1 DGNYTFTFADGTVLT
16 LNGSNGDF
24 SYNGLPASGSD
35 TSYDF
40 TFTVTDND
48 GDSASASTTATVGA
62 TDTSGLNADTVQSS
76 DADVASGTAR
86 DVTVNGLP
94 AGAQLAEGTYTG
106 AYGTITVDA
115 DGKATYTQTGLYDHT
130 GVGSGTDA
138 KTGADSITI
147 KVELAD
153 GTTVEVTVG
162 VDIADDVPSISVD
175 TPATGAYGSEITGS
189 VDMAFGADGEK
200 SVTVKLGNETVT
212 GTKGADGNYTF
223 TFADGTVLTLNGS
236 NGDFSYNGLPA
247 SGSDTSYDF
256 TFTVTDNDGDR
267 AEASTTATVTGT
279 DLNGVSG
286 SVTSSDAD
294 VAKNTDGN
302 PDNNVV
308 RDVTVN
314 GLPDGVQLKEGTYTG
329 TYGTITV
336 DANGKATYTQTGLY
350 DHTGVG
356 SGTDA
361 KTGADSITIKVDL
374 GDGTTGDIVVK
385 VDIADDVP
393 SITIDQEATG
403 SYGGNITGSV
413 DMAFGADGEK
423 SVTVKLGNETV
434 TGTKGADGNYTF
446 TFADGTVL
454 TLNGSNGDFSYN
466 GVPASGSGTSYDFTF
481 TVTDND
487 GDSASASTT
496 ATVGA
501 TDTSGLNAD
510 TVQSSDA
517 DVASG
522 TARDVT
528 VNGLPAGAQ
537 LAEGT
542 YTGAY
547 GTITV
552 DADGKA
558 TYTQTGLYDHTGV
571 GSGTDAKTG
580 ADSITIKVELAD
592 GTTVEVTVKVDIA
605 DDVPSLTVT
614 DNLDTLAAGGTYTGT
629 WSGDFGADAEG
640 GSLTVNGKSYDL
652 PTEGRPTVIQS
663 QNGTL
668 TLLADGSYTYQAKP
682 GATGSDRFDFVLTDG
697 DGDSSSASVDVT
709 INSLN
714 SSASVAESDITGSN
728 GGLNAGTDAGHANDN
743 LAGNPALNES
753 GFSGTLATNAANHG
767 SVSWNVN
774 DVPKGLQAMVNGE
787 WQNVSWKLS
796 ADGLTLTGQAG
807 GSTVLTLS
815 ITDAAS
821 GKYDI
826 NLSGALKHPDGQ
838 GVNASDLN
846 FGYTVEGEHTT
857 ESGKLTVTVQ
867 DDVPTATTTVN
878 SNDVDNTDYFKGGS
892 LDFLNGNL
900 SQYSGQSSFT
910 LNGITVSTTTVT
922 YVDGGKTIAE
932 LTAQGAGNLFVNNE
946 TGTTWDGLGIKG
958 SSTDQAI
965 KDDTSFAGREKE
977 LAYNAHDNTSE
988 GIVIDLNGK
997 VAFGLNLKLNCFY
1010 GGEKEVA
1017 LVTLYRNGEVVD
1029 TIIITNGSS
1038 SPSLESSLSSFS
1050 TGFDKIVISAL
1061 GNNNRPGADNSD
1073 FNIGGIE
1080 ITGGHQGEEM
1090 ANASGQISASS
1101 ADGIRS
1107 YSFDL
1112 TALQAQLGND
1122 IELKQTL
1129 GTGGTTN
1136 GAKLEAFDKNGN
1148 LLFEAIVDSTGS
1160 WTFKQYGAFDLNGK
1174 FNLGFVVTDNDGDST
1189 SVSAGLDVALPP
1201 LELNDGNVT
1210 ADESSMGTPELVSVA
1225 LPAGMVIDASK
1236 LPVSPYG
1243 EFSVGE
1249 DGKLYFTQTSPFD
1262 HTGGPDTA
1270 LAGTYTFTVKDSNGK
1285 SHSLDVNLSIKD
1297 GNPSLEATAPDS
1309 SANRL
1314 EGTGESHATGGFTLD
1329 YGADGAATRG
1339 ALTVAYGTDEPQPLE
1354 FNAQGEA
1361 SISIAG
1367 GTLTVTSLG
1376 NGQYSYSF
1384 DAGTGTQAGDHSFTF
1399 AGTDKDGDTARD
1411 TITVKVENTG
1421 PDAVDDVIYIDK
1433 DAHFQ
1438 TTVTVQTDGALIS
1451 VKGEASIKG
1460 NVHPVEGAGST
1471 VQCGQHASG
1480 NGSISEN
1487 DTLLKETEAD
1497 FFGRFFTDNNGNPVS
1512 FGNLM
1517 AEGMIQTVVIDPSWT
1532 PAQVEQA
1539 LNQAQQ
1545 QANGKILY
1553 ITGPDGQPVTL
1564 TVDGHT
1570 FGTPDNPMTV
1580 ILNGNLVNQSQL
1592 TVNGFMYV
1600 DGDVSQGGQL
1610 TVHGGMAST
1619 GNWESNGSISGS
1631 HPGDG
1636 NVTTEII
1643 GHADSFT
1650 LTFEQLLANDSDPD
1664 GKHSDLRIEDGSIR
1678 LADGMDD
1685 YYSITVDY
1693 DKGTVTVTPLDKDG
1707 NGTVDYVKD
1716 LQLDYTVKDADGATD
1731 QATVTVSPVDTV
1743 TGTSH
1748 GDTLLGDSS
1757 GEIITG
1763 DVSGSGGIST
1773 PGMNYNLCI
1782 ILDSSGSMQDS
1793 MSTGNHQSSS
1803 RIDVAKNAIQTLL
1816 DNMADFDGTINLAL
1830 IDFNT
1835 GSKLAL
1841 TGQLR
1846 DFCTQ
1851 DDDGNWT
1858 LDTSPGSKFMQAMN
1872 GISADGGTNYESAF
1886 LQAEQWFS
1894 SQPTEGFVNQ
1904 TYFVTDGKPTFRLD
1918 NQFDLVSSTTINLNG
1933 VSVTGEW
1940 VNNKI
1945 SWTQSIDG
1953 EEVAFEF
1960 TRAQWTPGFTYYE
1973 LRYFNGSNWIKLQ
1986 DFEKDISGQNFDFG
2000 NKPFDHKTTIDI
2012 PSNAQLGDKE
2022 TWNDSVTG
2030 NTYYLKQNADDPH
2043 KIQVVQINKDGSHTV
2058 VVEDITTND
2067 GYGDSESSQE
2077 TADSLAGAD
2086 SLKGVSDIFVI
2097 GVGNKS
2103 ELPANLSQ
2111 YSSNGS
2117 YILATNKDQ
2126 LDAAL
2131 EAGKNATFD
2140 AIPGSDIIHGGA
2152 GNDVI
2157 FGDSGFANLQAVIA
2171 AALGIS
2177 ADKLSAAQ
2185 MLDYIQKHPDDFD
2198 VSKSSGDVT
2207 IDGKPTHV
2215 DQFDK
2220 GDILIG
2226 GSGHDT
2232 VYGQGGD
2239 DLLIGDG
2246 GHVGNQAGLDAYL
2259 GSLQGLLL
2267 AEGYSVEELTQ
2278 AIHSMSADALK
2289 DLAQELEGAAGD
2301 GNDRLYGGEGN
2312 DVLMGMGG
2320 DDHLSGGAGNDVLFG
2335 GAGNDTLLGGHGND
2349 VLLGGSGN
2357 DTLAG
2362 GAGNDILIGGSGV
2375 DTFVWNLADAGTGSA
2390 PARDV
2395 VKDFHLTGNGEQGD
2409 ILDFS
2414 DLLQHAG
2421 DKSAATLDQYLD
2433 FRDDGHG
2440 NTVIDVRPDGSSG
2453 SMTQQI
2459 VLEGVALG
2467 DLGGSDQEILNKLLG
2482 NGQLHVD

>member
-1 DGNYTFTFADGTVLT
+1 MSIPAQAKVIAIQGEAKAIAPDGSVRILKAGDILQAGEQLVLAPNASVQYAMADGTLFQQTGAADPVPVELAAAETAAADPATAAEAEQIIAALQTGNDPLGILEETAAGLTGGGGDEGGMSFVRLDRISESLNQLSMASGQAELREIQTIPGATNPATNPGTPVLNGLDILGGELSVSEANLPGGSSNAGNVNQATASSTFSITGLNGETATLTINGTSIAIDAAGNAVIPAGGISIATDRGTLTITGITGGTVEYTYTLNGSQTHGQPGNDSVSDNITITVTDQTGDTASGSLDINITDDVPSISVDTPATGAYGSEITGSVDMAFGADGEKSVTVKLGNETVTGTKGADGNYTFTFADGTVLT

-162 VDIADDVPSISVD
+162 VDIADDVPS
-175 TPATGAYGSEITGS
+175 
-189 VDMAFGADGEK
+189 
-200 SVTVKLGNETVT
+200 
-212 GTKGADGNYTF
+212 
-223 TFADGTVLTLNGS
+223 
-236 NGDFSYNGLPA
+236 
-247 SGSDTSYDF
+247 
-256 TFTVTDNDGDR
+256 
-267 AEASTTATVTGT
+267 
-279 DLNGVSG
+279 
-286 SVTSSDAD
+286 
-294 VAKNTDGN
+294 
-302 PDNNVV
+302 
-308 RDVTVN
+308 
-314 GLPDGVQLKEGTYTG
+314 
-329 TYGTITV
+329 
-336 DANGKATYTQTGLY
+336 
-350 DHTGVG
+350 
-356 SGTDA
+356 
-361 KTGADSITIKVDL
+361 
-374 GDGTTGDIVVK
+374 
-385 VDIADDVP
+385 
-393 SITIDQEATG
+393 
-403 SYGGNITGSV
+403 
-413 DMAFGADGEK
+413 
-423 SVTVKLGNETV
+423 
-434 TGTKGADGNYTF
+434 
-446 TFADGTVL
+446 
-454 TLNGSNGDFSYN
+454 
-466 GVPASGSGTSYDFTF
+466 
-481 TVTDND
+481 
-487 GDSASASTT
+487 
-496 ATVGA
+496 
-501 TDTSGLNAD
+501 
-510 TVQSSDA
+510 
-517 DVASG
+517 
-522 TARDVT
+522 
-528 VNGLPAGAQ
+528 
-537 LAEGT
+537 
-542 YTGAY
+542 
-547 GTITV
+547 
-552 DADGKA
+552 
-558 TYTQTGLYDHTGV
+558 
-571 GSGTDAKTG
+571 
-580 ADSITIKVELAD
+580 
-592 GTTVEVTVKVDIA
+592 
-605 DDVPSLTVT
+605 LTVT

-640 GSLTVNGKSYDL
+640 GSLTVNEQPYDL

-682 GATGSDRFDFVLTDG
+682 GATGSDSFEFKLIDG
-697 DGDSSSASVDVT
+697 DGDSSSASVDVK

-728 GGLNAGTDAGHANDN
+728 GGLNAGTDAGHAKDN

-867 DDVPTATTTVN
+867 DDVPTATTTVS
-878 SNDVDNTDYFKGGS
+878 SNNVDNTNYFEGGS

-910 LNGITVSTTTVT
+910 LNGITVSTTTVK

-988 GIVIDLNGK
+988 GIVIDLDGK

-1678 LADGMDD
+1678 LADGMDG

-1782 ILDSSGSMQDS
+1782 ILDSSGSMES
-1793 MSTGNHQSSS
+1793 YMSTGGYSSS
-1803 RIDVAKNAIQTLL
+1803 ARIDVAKNAIQTLL
-1816 DNMADFDGTINLAL
+1816 DNMADFDGTINLS
-1830 IDFNT
+1830 IVDFDS
-1835 GSKLAL
+1835 GSKMAL
-1841 TGQLR
+1841 QGVTLR
-1846 DFCTQ
+1846 DLCVQ
-1851 DDDGNWT
+1851 DAQGNWH
-1858 LDTSPGSKFMQAMN
+1858 LDTSSGSAFMQAMGN
-1872 GISADGGTNYESAF
+1872 ITATGGTNYESAF
-1886 LQAEQWFS
+1886 MQAEQWFS
-1894 SQPTEGFVNQ
+1894 QQPTDGYTNH
-1904 TYFVTDGKPTFRLD
+1904 TYFVTDGQPTARYENSFAD
-1918 NQFDLVSSTTINLNG
+1918 KISHTVSFN
-1933 VSVTGEW
+1933 SVTVPDSDNWSG
-1940 VNNKI
+1940 KGRI
-1945 SWTQSIDG
+1945 SWTAEVDG
-1953 EEVAFEF
+1953 TDVSY
-1960 TRAQWTPGFTYYE
+1960 RVVRSDSGSSYE
-1973 LRYFNGSNWIKLQ
+1973 LQYNNGSKWVTLLNQKN
-1986 DFEKDISGQNFDFG
+1986 DPTDGR
-2000 NKPFDHKTTIDI
+2000 TIT
-2012 PSNAQLGDKE
+2012 LDKE
-2022 TWNDSVTG
+2022 VSFTTTDNVT
-2030 NTYYLKQNADDPH
+2030 
-2043 KIQVVQINKDGSHTV
+2043 VQIPTGQALGQAWHDQATGQTYRLEQGERNSYGTYTAKVVRVNDDGTTTVVIKDLMTTDGSGT
-2058 VVEDITTND
+2058 D
-2067 GYGDSESSQE
+2067 GSSQE
-2077 TADSLAGAD
+2077 TADSLAAAD
-2086 SLKGVSDIFVI
+2086 SLKDVSSIFVI
-2097 GVGNKS
+2097 GVGNANS
-2103 ELPANLSQ
+2103 LPDNLGQ

-2259 GSLQGLLL
+2259 GSLQGLLH
-2267 AEGYSVEELTQ
+2267 AEGYSVEDLTQ

-2320 DDHLSGGAGNDVLFG
+2320 NDHLSGGAGNDVLFG

-2357 DTLAG
+2357 DTLTG
-2362 GAGNDILIGGSGV
+2362 GAGNDVLIGGSGI

-2395 VKDFHLTGNGEQGD
+2395 VKDFHLTANGEQGD

-2433 FRDDGHG
+2433 FRDDGRG

>member
-1 DGNYTFTFADGTVLT
+1 MSIPAQAKVIAIQGEAKAIAPDGSVRILKAGDILQAGEQLVLAPNASVQYAMADGTLFQQTGAADPVPVELAAAETAAADPATAAEAEQIIAALQTGNDPLGILEETAAGLTGGGGDEGGMSFVRLDRISESLNQLSMASGQAELREIQTIPGATNPATNPGTPVLSGLDILGGELSVSEANLPGGSSNAGNVNQATASSTFSITGLNGETATLTINGTSIAIDAAGNAVIPDGGISIATDRGTLTITGITGGTVEYTYTLNGSQTHGQPGNDQVSDNITITVTDQTGDTASGSLDINITDDVPSITVDQEATGSYGGNITGSVDMTFGADGEKSVTVKLGNETVTGTKGTDGNYTFTFADGTVLT

-24 SYNGLPASGSD
+24 SYNGVPASGSG
-35 TSYDF
+35 TRYDF

-48 GDSASASTTATVGA
+48 GDSASASTTATVTG
-62 TDTSGLNADTVQSS
+62 TDLNGMSGSVTSS
-76 DADVASGTAR
+76 DADVAKNTDGNPDNNVVR

-147 KVELAD
+147 KVTLAD
-153 GTTVEVTVG
+153 GTTVDVTVG
-162 VDIADDVPSISVD
+162 
-175 TPATGAYGSEITGS
+175 
-189 VDMAFGADGEK
+189 
-200 SVTVKLGNETVT
+200 
-212 GTKGADGNYTF
+212 
-223 TFADGTVLTLNGS
+223 
-236 NGDFSYNGLPA
+236 
-247 SGSDTSYDF
+247 
-256 TFTVTDNDGDR
+256 
-267 AEASTTATVTGT
+267 
-279 DLNGVSG
+279 
-286 SVTSSDAD
+286 
-294 VAKNTDGN
+294 
-302 PDNNVV
+302 
-308 RDVTVN
+308 
-314 GLPDGVQLKEGTYTG
+314 
-329 TYGTITV
+329 
-336 DANGKATYTQTGLY
+336 
-350 DHTGVG
+350 
-356 SGTDA
+356 
-361 KTGADSITIKVDL
+361 
-374 GDGTTGDIVVK
+374 
-385 VDIADDVP
+385 
-393 SITIDQEATG
+393 
-403 SYGGNITGSV
+403 
-413 DMAFGADGEK
+413 
-423 SVTVKLGNETV
+423 
-434 TGTKGADGNYTF
+434 
-446 TFADGTVL
+446 
-454 TLNGSNGDFSYN
+454 
-466 GVPASGSGTSYDFTF
+466 
-481 TVTDND
+481 
-487 GDSASASTT
+487 
-496 ATVGA
+496 
-501 TDTSGLNAD
+501 
-510 TVQSSDA
+510 
-517 DVASG
+517 
-522 TARDVT
+522 
-528 VNGLPAGAQ
+528 
-537 LAEGT
+537 
-542 YTGAY
+542 
-547 GTITV
+547 
-552 DADGKA
+552 
-558 TYTQTGLYDHTGV
+558 
-571 GSGTDAKTG
+571 
-580 ADSITIKVELAD
+580 
-592 GTTVEVTVKVDIA
+592 VDIA

-652 PTEGRPTVIQS
+652 PTEGKPTVIQS

-697 DGDSSSASVDVT
+697 DGDRSSASVDVT

-753 GFSGTLATNAANHG
+753 GFSGTLATNEANQG

-796 ADGLTLTGQAG
+796 ADGLILTGQAG

-910 LNGITVSTTTVT
+910 LNGITVSTTTVK
-922 YVDGGKTIAE
+922 YADGGKAIAE

-946 TGTTWDGLGIKG
+946 AGTTWDGLGIKG

-965 KDDTSFAGREKE
+965 KNDDSFAGREKE

-1017 LVTLYRNGEVVD
+1017 LVTLYRDGVVVD
-1029 TIIITNGSS
+1029 TIILTNGSS

-1136 GAKLEAFDKNGN
+1136 GAKLEAFDRNGN

-1189 SVSAGLDVALPP
+1189 SVSAGLDVAQPP

-1329 YGADGAATRG
+1329 YGADGAATQG
-1339 ALTVAYGTDEPQPLE
+1339 ALTVAYGADKPQPLE

-1376 NGQYSYSF
+1376 NGQYGYSF
-1384 DAGTGTQAGDHSFTF
+1384 DAGTGTPAGDHSFTF

-1532 PAQVEQA
+1532 PVQVEQA
-1539 LNQAQQ
+1539 LSQAQQ

-1564 TVDGHT
+1564 TVDGHS

-1610 TVHGGMAST
+1610 TVNGGMAST

-1631 HPGDG
+1631 HPEGG

-1650 LTFEQLLANDSDPD
+1650 LTFDQLLANDSDPD

-1678 LADGMDD
+1678 LADGMDG
-1685 YYSITVDY
+1685 YYSIKIDY

-1816 DNMADFDGTINLAL
+1816 DNMADFDGTINLS
-1830 IDFNT
+1830 IVDFDS
-1835 GSKLAL
+1835 GSKMAL
-1841 TGQLR
+1841 QGVTLR
-1846 DFCTQ
+1846 DLCVQ
-1851 DDDGNWT
+1851 DAQGNWH
-1858 LDTSPGSKFMQAMN
+1858 LDTSAGSAFMKAMGN
-1872 GISADGGTNYESAF
+1872 ITATGGTNYESAF
-1886 LQAEQWFS
+1886 MQAEQWFS
-1894 SQPTEGFVNQ
+1894 QQPTDGYTNH
-1904 TYFVTDGKPTFRLD
+1904 TYFVTDGKPTLRLE
-1918 NQFDLVSSTTINLNG
+1918 NQFDDYTAKSVHFGSVSIPKSGWYGDTLG
-1933 VSVTGEW
+1933 WKQQVDGAEVSFRVVKEHWFNDKYNYTLQYSDGKNWVT
-1940 VNNKI
+1940 VK
-1945 SWTQSIDG
+1945 D
-1953 EEVAFEF
+1953 F
-1960 TRAQWTPGFTYYE
+1960 GFTSPA
-1973 LRYFNGSNWIKLQ
+1973 GSNIQLDMDGTLHTK
-1986 DFEKDISGQNFDFG
+1986 S
-2000 NKPFDHKTTIDI
+2000 TIDV
-2012 PSNAQLGDKE
+2012 PQDARLGVAWVDP
-2022 TWNDSVTG
+2022 VTG
-2030 NTYYLKQNADDPH
+2030 NTYRLEQGGKNSDGTYKT
-2043 KIQVVQINKDGSHTV
+2043 QVVHINKDGSTTV
-2058 VVEDITTND
+2058 VNQDLSTDD
-2067 GYGDSESSQE
+2067 GDGSQESTQE
-2077 TADSLAGAD
+2077 TADSLAAAGA
-2086 SLKGVSDIFVI
+2086 LKDVSSIFVI
-2097 GVGNKS
+2097 GVGNAGS
-2103 ELPANLSQ
+2103 LPGNLGQ

-2246 GHVGNQAGLDAYL
+2246 GHIGNQAGLDAYL
-2259 GSLQGLLL
+2259 GSLQDLLL
-2267 AEGYSVEELTQ
+2267 AEGYSVEDLTQ

-2357 DTLAG
+2357 DTLTG
-2362 GAGNDILIGGSGV
+2362 GAGNDILIGGSGI

-2395 VKDFHLTGNGEQGD
+2395 VKDFHLTANGEQGD

>member
-1 DGNYTFTFADGTVLT
+1 
-16 LNGSNGDF
+16 
-24 SYNGLPASGSD
+24 
-35 TSYDF
+35 
-40 TFTVTDND
+40 
-48 GDSASASTTATVGA
+48 
-62 TDTSGLNADTVQSS
+62 
-76 DADVASGTAR
+76 
-86 DVTVNGLP
+86 
-94 AGAQLAEGTYTG
+94 
-106 AYGTITVDA
+106 
-115 DGKATYTQTGLYDHT
+115 
-130 GVGSGTDA
+130 
-138 KTGADSITI
+138 
-147 KVELAD
+147 
-153 GTTVEVTVG
+153 
-162 VDIADDVPSISVD
+162 
-175 TPATGAYGSEITGS
+175 
-189 VDMAFGADGEK
+189 
-200 SVTVKLGNETVT
+200 
-212 GTKGADGNYTF
+212 
-223 TFADGTVLTLNGS
+223 
-236 NGDFSYNGLPA
+236 
-247 SGSDTSYDF
+247 
-256 TFTVTDNDGDR
+256 
-267 AEASTTATVTGT
+267 
-279 DLNGVSG
+279 
-286 SVTSSDAD
+286 
-294 VAKNTDGN
+294 
-302 PDNNVV
+302 
-308 RDVTVN
+308 
-314 GLPDGVQLKEGTYTG
+314 
-329 TYGTITV
+329 
-336 DANGKATYTQTGLY
+336 
-350 DHTGVG
+350 
-356 SGTDA
+356 
-361 KTGADSITIKVDL
+361 
-374 GDGTTGDIVVK
+374 
-385 VDIADDVP
+385 
-393 SITIDQEATG
+393 
-403 SYGGNITGSV
+403 
-413 DMAFGADGEK
+413 MAFGADGEK

-592 GTTVEVTVKVDIA
+592 GTTVEVTVGVDIA

-640 GSLTVNGKSYDL
+640 GSLTVNEKPYDL

-697 DGDSSSASVDVT
+697 DGDRSSASVDVT

-878 SNDVDNTDYFKGGS
+878 SNNVDNTNYFEGGS

-910 LNGITVSTTTVT
+910 LNGITVSTTTVK

-1339 ALTVAYGTDEPQPLE
+1339 ALTVAYGTDEPQLLE

-1376 NGQYSYSF
+1376 NGQYGYSF
-1384 DAGTGTQAGDHSFTF
+1384 DAGTGTRAGDHSFTF

-1678 LADGMDD
+1678 LADGMDG
-1685 YYSITVDY
+1685 YYSIKIDY

-1782 ILDSSGSMQDS
+1782 ILDSSGSMES
-1793 MSTGNHQSSS
+1793 YMSTGGYSSS
-1803 RIDVAKNAIQTLL
+1803 ARIDVAKNAIQTLL
-1816 DNMADFDGTINLAL
+1816 DNMADFDGTINLS
-1830 IDFNT
+1830 IVDFDS
-1835 GSKLAL
+1835 GSKMAL
-1841 TGQLR
+1841 QGVTLR
-1846 DFCTQ
+1846 DLCVQ
-1851 DDDGNWT
+1851 DAQGNWH
-1858 LDTSPGSKFMQAMN
+1858 LDTSAGSAFMQAMGN
-1872 GISADGGTNYESAF
+1872 ITATGGTNYESAF
-1886 LQAEQWFS
+1886 MQAEQWFS
-1894 SQPTEGFVNQ
+1894 QQPTDGYTNH
-1904 TYFVTDGKPTFRLD
+1904 TYFVTDGKPTLRLE
-1918 NQFDLVSSTTINLNG
+1918 NQFDDYTAKSVHFGSVSIPKDGWHGDTLGWNTLGWKQQVDGAEVSFRVVKQPWYGNNDLYTLQYSDGKNWVTVKDFGST
-1933 VSVTGEW
+1933 SP
-1940 VNNKI
+1940 
-1945 SWTQSIDG
+1945 
-1953 EEVAFEF
+1953 A
-1960 TRAQWTPGFTYYE
+1960 
-1973 LRYFNGSNWIKLQ
+1973 GSNIQLNMDGTLHTK
-1986 DFEKDISGQNFDFG
+1986 S
-2000 NKPFDHKTTIDI
+2000 TIDI
-2012 PSNAQLGDKE
+2012 PQDARLGVAWVDP
-2022 TWNDSVTG
+2022 VTG
-2030 NTYYLKQNADDPH
+2030 NTYRLEQGGKNSDGTYKT
-2043 KIQVVQINKDGSHTV
+2043 QVVHINKDGSTTV
-2058 VVEDITTND
+2058 VNQDLSTDD
-2067 GYGDSESSQE
+2067 GSGNSESAQE
-2077 TADSLAGAD
+2077 TADSLAAAD
-2086 SLKGVSDIFVI
+2086 SLKDVSSIFVI
-2097 GVGNKS
+2097 GVGNAGS
-2103 ELPANLSQ
+2103 LPGNLGQ

-2185 MLDYIQKHPDDFD
+2185 MLDYIQRHPDDFD

-2259 GSLQGLLL
+2259 GSLQGLLH
-2267 AEGYSVEELTQ
+2267 AEGYSVEDLTQ

-2357 DTLAG
+2357 DTLTG

-2395 VKDFHLTGNGEQGD
+2395 VKDFHLTANGEQGD

>member
-1 DGNYTFTFADGTVLT
+1 
-16 LNGSNGDF
+16 
-24 SYNGLPASGSD
+24 PASGSG
-35 TSYDF
+35 TRYDF

-162 VDIADDVPSISVD
+162 VDIADDVPS
-175 TPATGAYGSEITGS
+175 
-189 VDMAFGADGEK
+189 
-200 SVTVKLGNETVT
+200 
-212 GTKGADGNYTF
+212 
-223 TFADGTVLTLNGS
+223 
-236 NGDFSYNGLPA
+236 
-247 SGSDTSYDF
+247 
-256 TFTVTDNDGDR
+256 
-267 AEASTTATVTGT
+267 
-279 DLNGVSG
+279 
-286 SVTSSDAD
+286 
-294 VAKNTDGN
+294 
-302 PDNNVV
+302 
-308 RDVTVN
+308 
-314 GLPDGVQLKEGTYTG
+314 
-329 TYGTITV
+329 
-336 DANGKATYTQTGLY
+336 
-350 DHTGVG
+350 
-356 SGTDA
+356 
-361 KTGADSITIKVDL
+361 
-374 GDGTTGDIVVK
+374 
-385 VDIADDVP
+385 
-393 SITIDQEATG
+393 
-403 SYGGNITGSV
+403 
-413 DMAFGADGEK
+413 
-423 SVTVKLGNETV
+423 
-434 TGTKGADGNYTF
+434 
-446 TFADGTVL
+446 
-454 TLNGSNGDFSYN
+454 
-466 GVPASGSGTSYDFTF
+466 
-481 TVTDND
+481 
-487 GDSASASTT
+487 
-496 ATVGA
+496 
-501 TDTSGLNAD
+501 
-510 TVQSSDA
+510 
-517 DVASG
+517 
-522 TARDVT
+522 
-528 VNGLPAGAQ
+528 
-537 LAEGT
+537 
-542 YTGAY
+542 
-547 GTITV
+547 
-552 DADGKA
+552 
-558 TYTQTGLYDHTGV
+558 
-571 GSGTDAKTG
+571 
-580 ADSITIKVELAD
+580 
-592 GTTVEVTVKVDIA
+592 
-605 DDVPSLTVT
+605 
-614 DNLDTLAAGGTYTGT
+614 
-629 WSGDFGADAEG
+629 
-640 GSLTVNGKSYDL
+640 
-652 PTEGRPTVIQS
+652 
-663 QNGTL
+663 
-668 TLLADGSYTYQAKP
+668 
-682 GATGSDRFDFVLTDG
+682 
-697 DGDSSSASVDVT
+697 
-709 INSLN
+709 
-714 SSASVAESDITGSN
+714 
-728 GGLNAGTDAGHANDN
+728 
-743 LAGNPALNES
+743 
-753 GFSGTLATNAANHG
+753 
-767 SVSWNVN
+767 
-774 DVPKGLQAMVNGE
+774 
-787 WQNVSWKLS
+787 
-796 ADGLTLTGQAG
+796 
-807 GSTVLTLS
+807 
-815 ITDAAS
+815 
-821 GKYDI
+821 
-826 NLSGALKHPDGQ
+826 
-838 GVNASDLN
+838 
-846 FGYTVEGEHTT
+846 
-857 ESGKLTVTVQ
+857 
-867 DDVPTATTTVN
+867 
-878 SNDVDNTDYFKGGS
+878 
-892 LDFLNGNL
+892 
-900 SQYSGQSSFT
+900 
-910 LNGITVSTTTVT
+910 
-922 YVDGGKTIAE
+922 
-932 LTAQGAGNLFVNNE
+932 
-946 TGTTWDGLGIKG
+946 
-958 SSTDQAI
+958 
-965 KDDTSFAGREKE
+965 
-977 LAYNAHDNTSE
+977 
-988 GIVIDLNGK
+988 
-997 VAFGLNLKLNCFY
+997 
-1010 GGEKEVA
+1010 
-1017 LVTLYRNGEVVD
+1017 
-1029 TIIITNGSS
+1029 
-1038 SPSLESSLSSFS
+1038 
-1050 TGFDKIVISAL
+1050 
-1061 GNNNRPGADNSD
+1061 
-1073 FNIGGIE
+1073 
-1080 ITGGHQGEEM
+1080 
-1090 ANASGQISASS
+1090 
-1101 ADGIRS
+1101 
-1107 YSFDL
+1107 
-1112 TALQAQLGND
+1112 
-1122 IELKQTL
+1122 
-1129 GTGGTTN
+1129 
-1136 GAKLEAFDKNGN
+1136 
-1148 LLFEAIVDSTGS
+1148 
-1160 WTFKQYGAFDLNGK
+1160 
-1174 FNLGFVVTDNDGDST
+1174 
-1189 SVSAGLDVALPP
+1189 
-1201 LELNDGNVT
+1201 
-1210 ADESSMGTPELVSVA
+1210 
-1225 LPAGMVIDASK
+1225 
-1236 LPVSPYG
+1236 
-1243 EFSVGE
+1243 
-1249 DGKLYFTQTSPFD
+1249 
-1262 HTGGPDTA
+1262 
-1270 LAGTYTFTVKDSNGK
+1270 
-1285 SHSLDVNLSIKD
+1285 
-1297 GNPSLEATAPDS
+1297 LEATTPDS

-1460 NVHPVEGAGST
+1460 NIHDVVQGEGST

-1610 TVHGGMAST
+1610 TVNGGMAST

-1678 LADGMDD
+1678 LADGMDG
-1685 YYSITVDY
+1685 YYSIKVDY

-1782 ILDSSGSMQDS
+1782 ILDSSGSMES
-1793 MSTGNHQSSS
+1793 YMSTGGYSSS
-1803 RIDVAKNAIQTLL
+1803 ARIDVAKNAIQTLL
-1816 DNMADFDGTINLAL
+1816 DNMADFDGTINLS
-1830 IDFNT
+1830 IVDFDS
-1835 GSKLAL
+1835 GSKMAL
-1841 TGQLR
+1841 QGVTLR
-1846 DFCTQ
+1846 DLCVQ
-1851 DDDGNWT
+1851 DAQGNWH
-1858 LDTSPGSKFMQAMN
+1858 LDTSAGSAFMQAMGN
-1872 GISADGGTNYESAF
+1872 ITATGGTNYESAF
-1886 LQAEQWFS
+1886 MQAEQWFS
-1894 SQPTEGFVNQ
+1894 QQPTDGYTNY
-1904 TYFVTDGKPTFRLD
+1904 TYFVTDGKPTARLE
-1918 NQFDLVSSTTINLNG
+1918 NQFDDYTAKSVHFGSVSIPKDGWYGDTLGWKQQVDGAEVSFRIVKEHWFSDKYSYTLQYSDGKNWVTVKDFGST
-1933 VSVTGEW
+1933 SP
-1940 VNNKI
+1940 
-1945 SWTQSIDG
+1945 
-1953 EEVAFEF
+1953 A
-1960 TRAQWTPGFTYYE
+1960 
-1973 LRYFNGSNWIKLQ
+1973 GSNIQLNMDGTLHTK
-1986 DFEKDISGQNFDFG
+1986 S
-2000 NKPFDHKTTIDI
+2000 TIDV
-2012 PSNAQLGDKE
+2012 PQDARLGVAWVDP
-2022 TWNDSVTG
+2022 VTG
-2030 NTYYLKQNADDPH
+2030 NTYRLEQGGKNSDGTYKT
-2043 KIQVVQINKDGSHTV
+2043 QVVHINKDGSTTV
-2058 VVEDITTND
+2058 VNQDLSTDD
-2067 GYGDSESSQE
+2067 GSGNSESDQE
-2077 TADSLAGAD
+2077 TADSLAAAD
-2086 SLKGVSDIFVI
+2086 SLKDVSSIFVI
-2097 GVGNKS
+2097 GVGNANS
-2103 ELPANLSQ
+2103 LPDNLGQ

-2259 GSLQGLLL
+2259 GSLQGLLH
-2267 AEGYSVEELTQ
+2267 AEGYSVEDLTQ

-2320 DDHLSGGAGNDVLFG
+2320 NDHLSGGAGNDVLFG

-2357 DTLAG
+2357 DTLTG
-2362 GAGNDILIGGSGV
+2362 GAGNDILIGGSGI

-2395 VKDFHLTGNGEQGD
+2395 VKDFHLTANGKQGD

>member
-1 DGNYTFTFADGTVLT
+1 VLT

-24 SYNGLPASGSD
+24 SYNGVPASGSG
-35 TSYDF
+35 TSYEF

-147 KVELAD
+147 KVTLAD
-153 GTTVEVTVG
+153 GTTVDVIVG
-162 VDIADDVPSISVD
+162 
-175 TPATGAYGSEITGS
+175 
-189 VDMAFGADGEK
+189 
-200 SVTVKLGNETVT
+200 
-212 GTKGADGNYTF
+212 
-223 TFADGTVLTLNGS
+223 
-236 NGDFSYNGLPA
+236 
-247 SGSDTSYDF
+247 
-256 TFTVTDNDGDR
+256 
-267 AEASTTATVTGT
+267 
-279 DLNGVSG
+279 
-286 SVTSSDAD
+286 
-294 VAKNTDGN
+294 
-302 PDNNVV
+302 
-308 RDVTVN
+308 
-314 GLPDGVQLKEGTYTG
+314 
-329 TYGTITV
+329 
-336 DANGKATYTQTGLY
+336 
-350 DHTGVG
+350 
-356 SGTDA
+356 
-361 KTGADSITIKVDL
+361 
-374 GDGTTGDIVVK
+374 
-385 VDIADDVP
+385 
-393 SITIDQEATG
+393 
-403 SYGGNITGSV
+403 
-413 DMAFGADGEK
+413 
-423 SVTVKLGNETV
+423 
-434 TGTKGADGNYTF
+434 
-446 TFADGTVL
+446 
-454 TLNGSNGDFSYN
+454 
-466 GVPASGSGTSYDFTF
+466 
-481 TVTDND
+481 
-487 GDSASASTT
+487 
-496 ATVGA
+496 
-501 TDTSGLNAD
+501 
-510 TVQSSDA
+510 
-517 DVASG
+517 
-522 TARDVT
+522 
-528 VNGLPAGAQ
+528 
-537 LAEGT
+537 
-542 YTGAY
+542 
-547 GTITV
+547 
-552 DADGKA
+552 
-558 TYTQTGLYDHTGV
+558 
-571 GSGTDAKTG
+571 
-580 ADSITIKVELAD
+580 
-592 GTTVEVTVKVDIA
+592 VDIA

-640 GSLTVNGKSYDL
+640 GSLTVNGESYDL

-774 DVPKGLQAMVNGE
+774 DVPQGLQAMVNGE
-787 WQNVSWKLS
+787 WQNVSWQLS

-910 LNGITVSTTTVT
+910 LNGITVSTTTVK
-922 YVDGGKTIAE
+922 YVDGGKAIAE

-946 TGTTWDGLGIKG
+946 AGTTWDGLGIKG

-965 KDDTSFAGREKE
+965 KNDDSFAGREKE

-1017 LVTLYRNGEVVD
+1017 LVTLYRDGVVVD
-1029 TIIITNGSS
+1029 TIILTNGSS

-1136 GAKLEAFDKNGN
+1136 GAKLEAFDRNGN

-1189 SVSAGLDVALPP
+1189 SVSAGLDVAQPP

-1314 EGTGESHATGGFTLD
+1314 EGTDESHATGGFTLD
-1329 YGADGAATRG
+1329 YGADGAATQG
-1339 ALTVAYGTDEPQPLE
+1339 ALTVAYGTDTPQQLN

-1376 NGQYSYSF
+1376 NGQYGYSF
-1384 DAGTGTQAGDHSFTF
+1384 DAGTGTPAGDHSFTF

-1460 NVHPVEGAGST
+1460 NVHDVVQGEGST

-1487 DTLLKETEAD
+1487 DALLKETEAD

-1532 PAQVEQA
+1532 PVQVEQA
-1539 LNQAQQ
+1539 LSQAQQ

-1564 TVDGHT
+1564 TVGDHT

-1610 TVHGGMAST
+1610 TVNGGMAST

-1631 HPGDG
+1631 HPEGG

-1650 LTFEQLLANDSDPD
+1650 LTFDQLLANDSDPD
-1664 GKHSDLRIEDGSIR
+1664 GQHSDLRIEDGSIR
-1678 LADGMDD
+1678 LADGMDG
-1685 YYSITVDY
+1685 YYSIKIDY
-1693 DKGTVTVTPLDKDG
+1693 NKGTVTVTPLDKDG

-1872 GISADGGTNYESAF
+1872 SISADGGTNYESAF

-1918 NQFDLVSSTTINLNG
+1918 NQFDLVSPTTINLNG

-2012 PSNAQLGDKE
+2012 PSNAKLGDKE

-2067 GYGDSESSQE
+2067 GNGDSESSQE

-2086 SLKGVSDIFVI
+2086 SLKGISDIFVI

-2103 ELPANLSQ
+2103 ELPGNLGQ

-2177 ADKLSAAQ
+2177 ADKLTAAQ

-2259 GSLQGLLL
+2259 GSLQDLLL
-2267 AEGYSVEELTQ
+2267 AEGYSVEDLTQ

-2335 GAGNDTLLGGHGND
+2335 GAGNDTLLGGHGDD

-2362 GAGNDILIGGSGV
+2362 GAGNDILIGGSGI

-2395 VKDFHLTGNGEQGD
+2395 VKDFHLTANGKQGD